1 MRLFAGVLPPPEQLA
16 ELAHVVDRLHRLP
29 GADGLRW
36 TSRPGWHLTLAFMGE
51 VDEELLP
58 ELSVRLARAAHRT
71 PPFPLRLH
79 GGGHFGRRALWT
91 GVAGDLDEL
100 RLLAERADAAA
111 RRAGVSMD
119 EHRRYQG
126 HLTLGRGRTDDVDLH
141 PFLDELHTFEGT
153 RWQVGELEL
162 VRSNLPVSGV
172 PGEQPRYEKIGG
184 WPLGGAG
191 GGPGVRAG

>member
-1 MRLFAGVLPPPEQLA
+1 MRLFAAVLPPAARLD
-16 ELAHVVDRLHRLP
+16 ELGHVVDRLHRLP

-58 ELSVRLARAAHRT
+58 ELRVRLARAAHRT

-91 GVAGDLDEL
+91 GVAGDLDDL

-111 RRAGVSMD
+111 RRAGVPMD
-119 EHRRYQG
+119 EHRRYQA
-126 HLTLGRGRTDDVDLH
+126 HLTLARARTDEVDLH
-141 PFLDELHTFEGT
+141 PFLDEFGTFEGA
-153 RWQVGELEL
+153 RWEVGELAL

-172 PGEQPRYEKIGG
+172 RGEQPRYEQIGG
-184 WPLGGAG
+184 WPLEGRGEGAG
-191 GGPGVRAG
+191 